1 MDGSRWDGF
10 LRVTCW
16 SWCSWMLRF
25 WPCSLPCYIYILS
38 FWWFSFHIYICF
50 STRFFF
56 QTLTIHRTAG
66 KGRGPSF
73 IPLYHITYLWTF
85 RHLFATL
92 HLRWLLHIFNCTS
105 HILQIA
111 TLWDLPPYWITIWLI
126 NDAILISVYLAI
138 SIYADDIIYTDDAI
152 YALSVISLL
161 NSFLN
166 S

>member
-1 MDGSRWDGF
+1 MF
-10 LRVTCW
+10 LNAPILALLFTLLYIFFIFLMIFF
-16 SWCSWMLRF
+16 S
-25 WPCSLPCYIYILS
+25 YIYIYVFLLGV
-38 FWWFSFHIYICF
+38 
-50 STRFFF
+50 FF

-73 IPLYHITYLWTF
+73 IRLYHITYLWTF

-161 NSFLN
+161 ISFLN